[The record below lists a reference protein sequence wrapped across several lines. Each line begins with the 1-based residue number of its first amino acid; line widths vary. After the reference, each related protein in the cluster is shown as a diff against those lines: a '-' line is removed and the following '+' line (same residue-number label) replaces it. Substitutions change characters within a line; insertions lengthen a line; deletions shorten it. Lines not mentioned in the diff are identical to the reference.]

1 MKVTKGIL
9 DSMDLLKASLRRS
22 RCFLWNG
29 SGSFRSLVTAAS
41 SEPCLG
47 IFHPV
52 CSVVAEG
59 MRMEPAATPVGA
71 PHLIWI

>member
-1 MKVTKGIL
+1 MKVTNGIP
-9 DSMDLLKASLRRS
+9 DWMDCAKASLRRS

-29 SGSFRSLVTAAS
+29 SGSFRSIVTAAS